1 MYTSAKAI
9 YTRHSVLWVMDYLF
23 ALESSKLNIG
33 MVPKDSLFV
42 NYVILLSALV
52 FIFYNRMISSFRE

>member
-1 MYTSAKAI
+1 MG
-9 YTRHSVLWVMDYLF
+9 MDYLF